1 MKILIVEDEIKVAES
16 LKKGLEINRYDTK
29 IALDG
34 KSAIK
39 LFTSVRF
46 DAIILDINI
55 PIMNGLEVCQFI
67 RKTDER
73 VPILILTAFSKT
85 AEKIYGFNL
94 GADDYLVKPFDFE
107 ELLARLR
114 GLLKRSAAF
123 HVNSSI
129 LKIADL
135 EIDLQSKIT
144 KRADMEIQLTQK
156 EFSLLEFLLHNKDRV
171 VSKSEIAE
179 KIWNVTFDTGTN
191 VIDLYI
197 YYLRQK
203 VDKNFSLKLI
213 HTVFG
218 KGYILKEGNNEN

>member
-1 MKILIVEDEIKVAES
+1 
-16 LKKGLEINRYDTK
+16 
-29 IALDG
+29 
-34 KSAIK
+34 
-39 LFTSVRF
+39 
-46 DAIILDINI
+46 
-55 PIMNGLEVCQFI
+55 
-67 RKTDER
+67 
-73 VPILILTAFSKT
+73 
-85 AEKIYGFNL
+85 
-94 GADDYLVKPFDFE
+94 
-107 ELLARLR
+107 
-114 GLLKRSAAF
+114 
-123 HVNSSI
+123 
-129 LKIADL
+129 
-135 EIDLQSKIT
+135 
-144 KRADMEIQLTQK
+144 MEIQLTQK

>member
-16 LKKGLEINRYDTK
+16 LKKGLEINKYDAE

-34 KSAIK
+34 RSAMK
-39 LFTSVRF
+39 LFTEARF
-46 DAIILDINI
+46 NAIILDINI
-55 PIMNGLEVCQFI
+55 PVINGLEVCQLI
-67 RKTDER
+67 RKKDEKI
-73 VPILILTAFSKT
+73 PILILTAFSKT
-85 AEKIYGFNL
+85 AEKISGFNL

-107 ELLARLR
+107 ELLVRLKS
-114 GLLKRSAAF
+114 LLKRSNAF
-123 HVNSSI
+123 QVNDPI

-135 EIDLQSKIT
+135 EMDLRSKIT
-144 KRADMEIQLTQK
+144 KRSGMEIKLTQK
-156 EFSLLEFLLHNKDRV
+156 EFSLLEFLLQNKGRV
-171 VSKSEIAE
+171 LSKSEIAE

-203 VDKNFSLKLI
+203 IDKGNSLKLI

-218 KGYILKEGNNEN
+218 RGYILKEGHNED